1 MKTPLAPLHGRV
13 FAERIWHS
21 VKDEEVYIKGLCQ
34 WSRWAQS
41 ALACG
46 AAVTTSA
53 GRANEWGA
61 YTLNNVTAKK
71 GDDSFGQSRSAAA
84 TTKSGIAC

>member
-21 VKDEEVYIKGLCQ
+21 VEDEEVYIKGLCQ

-53 GRANEWGA
+53 GRQRVGA

-71 GDDSFGQSRSAAA
+71 GDDSFEQSRSAAA